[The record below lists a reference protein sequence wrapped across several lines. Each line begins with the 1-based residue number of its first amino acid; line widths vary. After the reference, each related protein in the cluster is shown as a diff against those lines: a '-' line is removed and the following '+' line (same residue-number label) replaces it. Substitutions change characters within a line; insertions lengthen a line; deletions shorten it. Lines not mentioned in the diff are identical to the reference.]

1 LIETNSKKERALLV
15 AVAGREAT
23 RWEVQDFLD
32 ELSLLADTAGVE
44 AVHRVVQER
53 KTPDPAFFIGKGKA
67 ESIARMADELDAKLI
82 IFDEDLTPAQTRNL
96 ENLFDKKVIDRSG
109 LILDIFARRAK
120 SREARTQVELAQ
132 LQYLLPRLTRQWTHL
147 SRQVGGIGIRGPGET
162 QLEVDRRLVRKRI
175 AHLERDLQKIEKQRD
190 LRRKRR
196 NEMFTAALVGYT
208 NVGKSTLMNALT
220 DADVFIENRL
230 FATLDATVRSMRLAS
245 HEVILLID
253 TVGFIRKLP
262 HHLVASFKSTLEET
276 RKADL
281 LIHVVD
287 LSHPRFEEQIETVNR
302 VLSEMGLNGQKLLYI
317 FNKIDAVE
325 SPSLVTAMRER
336 YQPSVF
342 VSATRGLFLDDVRE
356 KICEIGH
363 EDEEN
368 LHITLRSAD
377 GEALARVHALSEV
390 LEKQFDDELV
400 RIQARTTRE
409 KADILRAFAK
419 TRDATVESGS
429 EPVAE

>member
-1 LIETNSKKERALLV
+1 MIETNSKKEGAILV
-15 AVAGREAT
+15 GVVDREVT
-23 RWEVQDFLD
+23 RWGVQDFLD
-32 ELSLLADTAGVE
+32 ELRLLADTAGIE
-44 AVHRVVQER
+44 EVHRVVQQK

-67 ESIARMADELDAKLI
+67 ESIARMADELDVKLI

-96 ENLFDKKVIDRSG
+96 EKLFDRKVIDRSG

-175 AHLERDLQKIEKQRD
+175 AHLELDLQKIEKQRN

-208 NVGKSTLMNALT
+208 NVGKSTLLNALT
-220 DADVFIENRL
+220 DAEVFIENRL
-230 FATLDATVRSMRLAS
+230 FATLDATVRSMRLTS

-287 LSHPRFEEQIETVNR
+287 LSHPRFEEQIDTVNR
-302 VLSEMGLNGQKLLYI
+302 VLHEMGLNGQKLLYV

-325 SPSLVTAMRER
+325 SPSLVNAMRER
-336 YQPSVF
+336 YKPAVF
-342 VSATRGLFLDDVRE
+342 VSASRGLFLDDVKE
-356 KICEIGH
+356 KIREIGH

-368 LHITLRSAD
+368 LHITLDAVD
-377 GEALARVHALSEV
+377 GEALARVYELSEV
-390 LEKQFDDELV
+390 LDKQFDDEQV
-400 RIQARTTRE
+400 CIQVRTTRE

-419 TRDATVESGS
+419 TRDATVDIRSDSG
-429 EPVAE
+429 AD